1 MRSFHRVKPGD
12 ESLVVRSLPEPIINK
27 PISQLFSVDSRRYIG
42 ARFCRLE
49 RFTHGQN
56 LWFEAKVPRILQQIL
71 REKAARDSM
80 FQHPPPPL
88 EGGLEFFPP
97 PRENFLPTQKG
108 LFVGQY
114 EGTFTQYRL
123 FSGFLLQI
131 VGDEPLLNI
140 RFIGISQVANRQKN
154 REKEKGFLGPA

>member
-71 REKAARDSM
+71 REKSCKRFNVSTS
-80 FQHPPPPL
+80 PPPL

-97 PRENFLPTQKG
+97 PRENFLPKKI
-108 LFVGQY
+108 
-114 EGTFTQYRL
+114 RL
-123 FSGFLLQI
+123 QSREKSCFWWPRKNSFINSLVDFKEFQEK
-131 VGDEPLLNI
+131 VEPSTWII
-140 RFIGISQVANRQKN
+140 RRQKTS
-154 REKEKGFLGPA
+154 

>member
-1 MRSFHRVKPGD
+1 MVHDDWAIGGEKIREKPPTVNARTSQQKNDIPVSGRSGHWKYYKMRSFHRVKPGD

-80 FQHPPPPL
+80 FQHPPPL
-88 EGGLEFFPP
+88 
-97 PRENFLPTQKG
+97 
-108 LFVGQY
+108 
-114 EGTFTQYRL
+114 
-123 FSGFLLQI
+123 
-131 VGDEPLLNI
+131 
-140 RFIGISQVANRQKN
+140 
-154 REKEKGFLGPA
+154 

>member
-71 REKAARDSM
+71 REKSCKRFNVSTS
-80 FQHPPPPL
+80 PPPFRRGAWIFSASPWK
-88 EGGLEFFPP
+88 FPSEKNQATIT
-97 PRENFLPTQKG
+97 RKIMFLVAEKKQFHQLSCRFQRISGKSWAIYLDHQETENLINLSF
-108 LFVGQY
+108 
-114 EGTFTQYRL
+114 
-123 FSGFLLQI
+123 
-131 VGDEPLLNI
+131 
-140 RFIGISQVANRQKN
+140 
-154 REKEKGFLGPA
+154 